1 MDTLQDVFR
10 GSSAKEIDYIQYAVY
25 LPKKDDESDM
35 TASLK
40 DALDMINSHVQPIIN
55 GYLWQKDKFHL
66 SIAYDQDQDPSYPF
80 LFGASRFGD
89 CVNDEWFIVY
99 ILKIVSSLV
108 PDSVISLVDNDG
120 DVLLI
125 EAALDIPAWLDPSNS
140 QNRVYLYNG
149 QVHII
154 PLPTSPADLLQAT
167 SGPLMRQ
174 KAIELIRS
182 NSKSTLASAAIQQAI
197 MDRISNYPSAALKEI
212 HRAGCILPNQ
222 AAFVLLSEPQ
232 LITSAIEAFYLRD
245 PISMKACATMKTFS
259 PQSGLTE
266 TVLQFTKTTY
276 AQTVSQKFYAPKP
289 FRLPSV
295 KEKKQF
301 KFAELGMKVAC
312 GLEMLYHNSSRTSAS
327 DYAGD
332 DSIDTYDFD
341 NDSKYT
347 AYVAHLEKLGYFRS
361 ERKGSQLYG
370 LLERQSKEQY
380 LEYKRNEQDQVGKKY
395 VSLDDLDVEDEEST
409 FDGSSH
415 VLSMP
420 GQSVKQRMD
429 SLLAAYSQEA
439 LNKLLSVNAHVED
452 SDAWMNV
459 DPQQLEELLM
469 KRMGHM
475 NQSMMADLQKDF
487 GNGGEKSM
495 DESMDLEAIMSNL
508 EHFVENSKSGIDGVE
523 FPSDTRMEDGE
534 DEDDDDDYSDD
545 DEDDGAIQFDMD
557 KFMSILRGV
566 PPATDRQ
573 EEEERDLSHVMDE
586 MDQEIYSHNK
596 ISGSFAKLTT
606 AESNENEDDVE
617 EDEEA
622 PVDVQ
627 LNLVKNVLESFKS
640 QQGLPGPVGN
650 MLSQFGFVLP
660 GDNEQDE

>member
-1 MDTLQDVFR
+1 MMDTLQDVFR

-25 LPKKDDESDM
+25 LPKKGNESDM
-35 TASLK
+35 MDSLK
-40 DALDMINSHVQPIIN
+40 DALDMINSHVQPIVD
-55 GYLWQKDKFHL
+55 GYLWQKDRFHL
-66 SIAYDQDQDPSYPF
+66 SIAYDQKQDPSYPF

-99 ILKIVSSLV
+99 ILKTVSSLI
-108 PDSVISLVDNDG
+108 PESVISLVDNDG

-154 PLPTSPADLLQAT
+154 PLPTSPADILQAT

-174 KAIELIRS
+174 KAIDLIRS
-182 NSKSTLASAAIQQAI
+182 NSKSTLASPAIQQAI
-197 MDRISNYPSAALKEI
+197 MDRISDYPSAALKEI
-212 HRAGCILPNQ
+212 HRAGCILPSQ

-232 LITSAIEAFYLRD
+232 LITLAIEAFYLRD
-245 PISMKACATMKTFS
+245 PISLKACATMKTFS

-266 TVLQFTKTTY
+266 TVIQFTKTTY

-312 GLEMLYHNSSRTSAS
+312 GLEMLYHNSNSAS
-327 DYAGD
+327 DHAD
-332 DSIDTYDFD
+332 NDTIDTYDFE
-341 NDSKYT
+341 NDKKYT
-347 AYVAHLEKLGYFRS
+347 AYVAHLVKLGYFRS
-361 ERKGSQLYG
+361 EKKGSQLYG
-370 LLERQSKEQY
+370 LLDKQSKEQY
-380 LEYKRNEQDQVGKKY
+380 LEYRKKEQDQVGEKY
-395 VSLDDLDVEDEEST
+395 ISLDDLDVEAEETT
-409 FDGSSH
+409 FEGSSH
-415 VLSMP
+415 VLSTP
-420 GQSVKQRMD
+420 SQSVKQRID
-429 SLLAAYSQEA
+429 ALLAQYSQES
-439 LNKLLSVNAHVED
+439 LNKLLSLNLHVED
-452 SDAWMNV
+452 SDDWMNV

-487 GNGGEKSM
+487 GGSGDKSR

-523 FPSDTRMEDGE
+523 FPNDTRDED
-534 DEDDDDDYSDD
+534 DEDDDSDD
-545 DEDDGAIQFDMD
+545 DDDDDQGAIQFDMD

-566 PPATDRQ
+566 PSTDGQ
-573 EEEERDLSHVMDE
+573 EEEQEHDLSHVMDE
-586 MDQEIYSHNK
+586 MDQEIYSHDK

-606 AESNENEDDVE
+606 AESNEGEEDVE

-660 GDNEQDE
+660 GDDEQGE

>member
-1 MDTLQDVFR
+1 MMDTLQDVFR
-10 GSSAKEIDYIQYAVY
+10 GSSAKETDYIQYAVY

-66 SIAYDQDQDPSYPF
+66 SLAYDQGQDPSYPF

-99 ILKIVSSLV
+99 LLKTVSSLI

-154 PLPTSPADLLQAT
+154 PLPTSPADILQAT

-174 KAIELIRS
+174 KAIDLIRS
-182 NSKSTLASAAIQQAI
+182 NSKNTLASAAIQQAI
-197 MDRISNYPSAALKEI
+197 MDRISEYPSAAMKEI

-232 LITSAIEAFYLRD
+232 LITLAIEAFYLRD
-245 PISMKACATMKTFS
+245 PISMKACASMKTFS

-266 TVLQFTKTTY
+266 TVIQFTKTTY

-312 GLEMLYHNSSRTSAS
+312 GLEMLYHSSTATAS
-327 DYAGD
+327 DHAD
-332 DSIDTYDFD
+332 DDTIDTYDFD
-341 NDSKYT
+341 NDHKYT
-347 AYVAHLEKLGYFRS
+347 AYAAHLEKLGYFRS

-370 LLERQSKEQY
+370 LLEKQSKEQY
-380 LEYKRNEQDQVGKKY
+380 LEYKKKEQDQVGKKY
-395 VSLDDLDVEDEEST
+395 VSLDDLDVEDEAST

-415 VLSMP
+415 VLSTP
-420 GQSVKQRMD
+420 GQSVKQRID
-429 SLLAAYSQEA
+429 ALLAHYSQEA
-439 LNKLLSVNAHVED
+439 LNKLLSVNPHVED
-452 SDAWMNV
+452 SDDWMNV

-469 KRMGHM
+469 KRMGNM

-487 GNGGEKSM
+487 SSDGDKNM
-495 DESMDLEAIMSNL
+495 DETMDLEAIMSNL

-523 FPSDTRMEDGE
+523 FPSNTRMED
-534 DEDDDDDYSDD
+534 EDDDSEDDDYSDD
-545 DEDDGAIQFDMD
+545 GDDEGAIQFDMD
-557 KFMSILRGV
+557 KFMRILRGV
-566 PPATDRQ
+566 PSATDRQ
-573 EEEERDLSHVMDE
+573 EKEEHDLSHVMEE
-586 MDQEIYSHNK
+586 MDQEIYSHDK
-596 ISGSFAKLTT
+596 ISGSFAKLTV
-606 AESNENEDDVE
+606 AESSKNEDDVE

-660 GDNEQDE
+660 GDNEQDD

>member
-1 MDTLQDVFR
+1 MMDTLQDVFR
-10 GSSAKEIDYIQYAVY
+10 GSSTKEIDYIQYAVY
-25 LPKKDDESDM
+25 LPKKDNESDM
-35 TASLK
+35 ISFLQDT
-40 DALDMINSHVQPIIN
+40 LDMINSHVQPIID

-99 ILKIVSSLV
+99 ILKTLSTLI
-108 PDSVISLVDNDG
+108 PKSVISLVDNDG

-154 PLPTSPADLLQAT
+154 PLPTSPADILQAT

-174 KAIELIRS
+174 KAIDLIRS
-182 NSKSTLASAAIQQAI
+182 NSKNTLASSAIQQSI
-197 MDRISNYPSAALKEI
+197 MDRIKEYPSAALKEI

-232 LITSAIEAFYLRD
+232 LITLAIEAFYLRD

-259 PQSGLTE
+259 PQSGSTE
-266 TVLQFTKTTY
+266 TVIQFTKTTY

-312 GLEMLYHNSSRTSAS
+312 GLEMLYHTSYDTSEHA
-327 DYAGD
+327 D
-332 DSIDTYDFD
+332 DTVETYDFE
-341 NDSKYT
+341 NDKKYM
-347 AYVAHLEKLGYFRS
+347 AYVAHLTKLGYFRS
-361 ERKGSQLYG
+361 ERKGSQLYT
-370 LLERQSKEQY
+370 LLEKQSKEQY
-380 LEYKRNEQDQVGKKY
+380 LEYKKKEQDQGGKKY
-395 VSLDDLDVEDEEST
+395 ISLDDLDVEDQEAT
-409 FDGSSH
+409 FEGSSH
-415 VLSMP
+415 VLSTP
-420 GQSVKQRMD
+420 SQSVKQRID
-429 SLLAAYSQEA
+429 TLLSQYSQEA
-439 LNKLLSVNAHVED
+439 LNKLLSVNPHVED
-452 SDAWMNV
+452 SDDWMNV

-487 GNGGEKSM
+487 GSSGRNV

-523 FPSDTRMEDGE
+523 FPNDIKD
-534 DEDDDDDYSDD
+534 DQDDDDDDDEYSDND
-545 DEDDGAIQFDMD
+545 DGQDEGAIQFDME
-557 KFMSILRGV
+557 KFMSILRGTSF
-566 PPATDRQ
+566 TDGQ
-573 EEEERDLSHVMDE
+573 EEKEEHDLSNVMEE
-586 MDQEIYSHNK
+586 MDQEIYSHDK

-606 AESNENEDDVE
+606 TEPNENGDEDVE

-650 MLSQFGFVLP
+650 ILSQFGFVLP